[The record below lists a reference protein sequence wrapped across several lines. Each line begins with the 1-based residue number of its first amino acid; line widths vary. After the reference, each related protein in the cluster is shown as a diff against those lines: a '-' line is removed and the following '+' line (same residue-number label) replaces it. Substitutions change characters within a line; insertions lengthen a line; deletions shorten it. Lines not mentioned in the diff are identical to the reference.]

1 MLAGRDLLYTDSGP
15 IPTIRHQIT
24 TSGYSIM
31 QSMAPDVTLKDGIET
46 TLIEQIPEIR
56 SVKDITD
63 HSIDENAYYPQEQ
76 ES

>member
-1 MLAGRDLLYTDSGP
+1 MILQFGGGCQGCGM
-15 IPTIRHQIT
+15 I
-24 TSGYSIM
+24 
-31 QSMAPDVTLKDGIET
+31 DVTLKDGIET

-56 SVKDITD
+56 AVKDITD

>member
-1 MLAGRDLLYTDSGP
+1 MPGLRNDRYNS
-15 IPTIRHQIT
+15 
-24 TSGYSIM
+24 
-31 QSMAPDVTLKDGIET
+31 KDGIET

-63 HSIDENAYYPQEQ
+63 HSIDDNAFYPQEQ